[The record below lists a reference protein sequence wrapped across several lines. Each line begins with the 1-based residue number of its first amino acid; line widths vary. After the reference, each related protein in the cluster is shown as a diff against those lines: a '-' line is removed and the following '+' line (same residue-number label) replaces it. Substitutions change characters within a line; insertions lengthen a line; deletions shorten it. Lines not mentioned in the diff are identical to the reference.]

1 MSTVVGQRLAKN
13 KIVRDTS
20 GAIIDWFDEVNGG
33 WIVQKRVV
41 VNMDAWNAH
50 LQKEKDRAE
59 AASAIGK
66 AKIRDDY
73 PETREGTNT
82 SNAKVDELD
91 KKVNAMDEK
100 LNAILEVLKK

>member
-1 MSTVVGQRLAKN
+1 MTTVVGRLAKN

-33 WIVQKRVV
+33 WIVQKRVI
-41 VNMDAWNAH
+41 VNMDAWKAH

-59 AASAIGK
+59 AAAAIGK
-66 AKIRDDY
+66 AKIRYDY
-73 PETREGTNT
+73 PETREGSNT

-100 LNAILEVLKK
+100 LNAILEALKK

>member
-1 MSTVVGQRLAKN
+1 MTTVVGRLAKN

-33 WIVQKRVV
+33 WIVQKRVI

-73 PETREGTNT
+73 PENREGNN
-82 SNAKVDELD
+82 SNSSKKVDELE
-91 KKVNAMDEK
+91 KKVTDMDDK
-100 LNAILEVLKK
+100 IDKILEALSK